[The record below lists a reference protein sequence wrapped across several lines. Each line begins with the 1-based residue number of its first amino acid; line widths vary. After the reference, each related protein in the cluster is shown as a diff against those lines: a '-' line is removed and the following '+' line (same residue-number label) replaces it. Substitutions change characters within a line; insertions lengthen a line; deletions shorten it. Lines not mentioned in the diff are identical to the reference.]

1 MCCWD
6 DLPDEIKLY
15 IISFIGQIYKD
26 AATKIQIKWINYT
39 IPRKV
44 CILLAKEQMNYDVPD
59 KWYFILD
66 IRLAKY
72 LEYFVKHGV
81 FGCFDSN
88 SRAIWVPLLNYLH
101 DDFEI
106 FNDRNYDDDDIACYN
121 RVHDA
126 YKALTKKIYSYN
138 KYKYSNTLNP
148 VYRSIGLG
156 PLAVHDDPDLLQWL
170 RETGH

>member
-15 IISFIGQIYKD
+15 IISLIGQIYKD
-26 AATKIQIKWINYT
+26 SATKIQIKWLNYT

-44 CILLAKEQMNYDVPD
+44 CTLLAKEQMDYDVSD

-72 LEYFVKHGV
+72 LEYFVKHGA

-106 FNDRNYDDDDIACYN
+106 FNDRNYDDDIACYN

-126 YKALTKKIYSYN
+126 YKALTKKIYGYN
-138 KYKYSNTLNP
+138 KYSNTLNP